1 MAAAAELHGDPR
13 SGVSPELVLV
23 DASLS
28 AEVRHLLVLPEDT
41 LERLLGSQRGRSR
54 SEEVEP
60 LPELG
65 EFSKT
70 EDEVADDQVL
80 AETPQADC
88 AEPRHYTTDSSAT
101 LPAAPAGRSEDLVND
116 LVSVLDHAIEQTP
129 LDELEQPVNT
139 YPTLPSPPPESA
151 QEDATEAVLRLITG
165 LPSSYA

>member
-41 LERLLGSQRGRSR
+41 LERLLGSQRGRS

-65 EFSKT
+65 EFSKI
-70 EDEVADDQVL
+70 EEEVADDQVL
-80 AETPQADC
+80 AETPQGDC
-88 AEPRHYTTDSSAT
+88 AELWHYTTDSSVT
-101 LPAAPAGRSEDLVND
+101 LPAVPVGRSEGLVND
-116 LVSVLDHAIEQTP
+116 SVSVSDHPIEQTP
-129 LDELEQPVNT
+129 RDELEQPVNT
-139 YPTLPSPPPESA
+139 YPTLPSPPPEVA
-151 QEDATEAVLRLITG
+151 QEDATETVLRLITG
-165 LPSSYA
+165 LPSPYA